1 MGNYRVENWILESG
15 ARSVRNRWILVMF
28 GLLGVVL
35 VAVGCGMDAETPAPT
50 GEVSLS
56 GHFRVKSPAEPMPEE
71 EPVVVSW
78 SGYTAGH
85 RIGATSPFT
94 VSVDNVSD
102 DTEDV
107 RLCLYLLDQDRIVA
121 ELGRQRSTVSPS
133 MVLRTEVPAQFPDD
147 IDRGRYGLALVAR
160 DSSGA
165 DAGVVDIAV
174 GEGAA
179 GRAGVDVPSD
189 VVDEAVEACTLVD

>member
-1 MGNYRVENWILESG
+1 
-15 ARSVRNRWILVMF
+15 MF
-28 GLLGVVL
+28 GLLGVAI
-35 VAVGCGMDAETPAPT
+35 VAGGCRTGAETPTAT
-50 GEVSLS
+50 AEVSLR
-56 GHFRVKSPAEPMPEE
+56 GRFRVESPAERMPED
-71 EPVVVSW
+71 EPVIVTW

-107 RLCLYLLDQDRIVA
+107 RLCLYLLDQDGIVA

-133 MVLRTEVPAQFPDD
+133 MVMETEVPAQFPDD
-147 IDRGRYGLALVAR
+147 IDGGRYGLGLVAR

-174 GEGAA
+174 GEEA
-179 GRAGVDVPSD
+179 GVGGGVDVPSD
-189 VVDEAVEACTLVD
+189 VVDEAVEACAWVDD